1 MMGGRRLAS
10 AATAVVL
17 ALGGTLIAATPAQAW
32 DQNCQIWVGVSYE
45 AGSYITGYRVKTCD
59 HKPDQPLPVTVER
72 YLSPGN
78 YQVVAS
84 GIGEATYYCQ
94 GWAYNVFQVTGTG
107 PSRHPVHVATTAG
120 LRPAAAFGCGAQ
132 VLLPT

>member
-1 MMGGRRLAS
+1 MGRRRLAS

-17 ALGGTLIAATPAQAW
+17 ALGGTLIAAAPAQAW

-84 GIGEATYYCQ
+84 GVGE
-94 GWAYNVFQVTGTG
+94 GTIAEKMIE
-107 PSRHPVHVATTAG
+107 RY
-120 LRPAAAFGCGAQ
+120 LGAPHEGQ
-132 VLLPT
+132 N